1 MDKAL
6 ISNAVDALE
15 LLDIHLYST
24 SITRYQ
30 DISVDDYPSDMSQQN
45 KLSVSAEVLESE
57 EDEKLIVVKANF
69 GLRFVL
75 IAEEKEERVLSEIES
90 SFVAKYRQK
99 DELAESALEE
109 FIKFNAIHNIW
120 SFWREHAFRMSAEA
134 NLPKPIIP
142 FFRK

>member
-6 ISNAVDALE
+6 ISEAVVALE
-15 LLDIHLYST
+15 LLDIHLHST
-24 SITRYQ
+24 SVARFQ
-30 DISVDDYPSDMSQQN
+30 DISADNYPADMSQQN

-57 EDEKLIVVKANF
+57 EGEKLIVVKANF

-75 IAEEKEERVLSEIES
+75 IADDKEELVLSEIES

-99 DELAESALEE
+99 GELAELALEE